1 MYFIGPIIDGRKFTK
16 FRPPTYIQNIL
27 AKLDTPPAKKKDFC
41 RTQRRTENFLQGK
54 SEKETGNRNASEY
67 MSE

>member
-27 AKLDTPPAKKKDFC
+27 AKLDTPPAKKKIFVAL
-41 RTQRRTENFLQGK
+41 RGVQRIFFRGK
-54 SEKETGNRNASEY
+54 VKRRPETGTLVSI
-67 MSE
+67 